1 MPSSKAR
8 RIACL
13 SVLVCA
19 PGACGRDSSG
29 VPGGSGSSGAVVAS
43 SGSTAS
49 SGLAGAGAN
58 ASTGAPTAGSSSGSA
73 NGVQDAG
80 LPIDSGNVA
89 AGDSAVPDLSETGA
103 PRPAAEG
110 GSTAWTCP
118 PGPFGN
124 PIPSG
129 AVPVRVQGVPPND
142 ASFNMNN
149 GTFGIIEGPVWLGD
163 SLYVSEIAA
172 GPNPPASRIL
182 KVTPAGMVSVAVANS
197 GTNGLA
203 VDRSGNLYGAV
214 HKDGSVS
221 RIDLSAGT
229 ATPVASSFMGA
240 RFNSPNDLALRSDG
254 TIYFSDPDYQAPS
267 TRPQLKT
274 RLYRVAPGTN
284 AVTVVDDT
292 LSEPNGVTF
301 SLDEK
306 TLFVTTPG
314 GIHKYSVMA
323 DGSVGPSSVMMPVVS
338 SGDGMTLDCA
348 GNLYVA
354 TPTAIVVLSPSGS
367 EIGRIPVTAG
377 VQSAT
382 NVAFGGADHKTL
394 YITALGSGTQ
404 KGLLQIALATP
415 GLPY

>member
-1 MPSSKAR
+1 ADPLLDSGT
-8 RIACL
+8 
-13 SVLVCA
+13 
-19 PGACGRDSSG
+19 GAARDS
-29 VPGGSGSSGAVVAS
+29 
-43 SGSTAS
+43 T
-49 SGLAGAGAN
+49 
-58 ASTGAPTAGSSSGSA
+58 
-73 NGVQDAG
+73 
-80 LPIDSGNVA
+80 
-89 AGDSAVPDLSETGA
+89 VPDPAETGA
-103 PRPAAEG
+103 PRPVAEG
-110 GSTAWTCP
+110 GSTGWTCP

-124 PIPSG
+124 PIPAG
-129 AVPVRVQGVPPND
+129 AVPVRVQGVPPSD
-142 ASFNMNN
+142 AFNMNN
-149 GTFGIIEGPVWLGD
+149 GTFGIIEGPVWVAD
-163 SLYVSEIAA
+163 ALYVSEIGA
-172 GPNPPASRIL
+172 GANPPASRIL

-203 VDRSGNLYGAV
+203 VDRSGNFYGAV

-221 RIDLSAGT
+221 RIDLSTGA
-229 ATPVASSFMGA
+229 ATPVASTFMGA
-240 RFNSPNDLALRSDG
+240 RFNSPNDLAVRSDG

-267 TRPQLKT
+267 PHPQLKT
-274 RLYRVAPGTN
+274 RLYRIAPGTS

-314 GIHKYSVMA
+314 ALYKYSVMA
-323 DGSVGPSSVMMPVVS
+323 DGSVGPGSMTMPTVS

-354 TPTAIVVLSPSGS
+354 TPNAIVVLSPSGS
-367 EIGRIPVTAG
+367 EIGRIAVTAG

-404 KGLLQIALATP
+404 KGLLQVALAIP